1 MRFLALLRAAKIESG
16 IVHADELRAYVLQA
30 ESSMVEIRTGGV
42 DYDALME
49 DGGLAQENANR
60 TQKAAY
66 AGWTVNDDVPS
77 RASVPYSV
85 S

>member
-1 MRFLALLRAAKIESG
+1 MGA
-16 IVHADELRAYVLQA
+16 
-30 ESSMVEIRTGGV
+30 

-49 DGGLAQENANR
+49 DGGLAQENTNR
-60 TQKAAY
+60 TQKAAS

-77 RASVPYSV
+77 RASLPCSV

>member
-1 MRFLALLRAAKIESG
+1 MGA
-16 IVHADELRAYVLQA
+16 
-30 ESSMVEIRTGGV
+30 

-49 DGGLAQENANR
+49 DVGLAQENTNR

-77 RASVPYSV
+77 RVSLPYNV

>member
-1 MRFLALLRAAKIESG
+1 MYYEQNPAWSRS
-16 IVHADELRAYVLQA
+16 VL
-30 ESSMVEIRTGGV
+30 VGV

-49 DGGLAQENANR
+49 DGGLVQENADR

-77 RASVPYSV
+77 RVSLPYNV

>member
-1 MRFLALLRAAKIESG
+1 MCYKRNLAWSG
-16 IVHADELRAYVLQA
+16 SVL
-30 ESSMVEIRTGGV
+30 VGV
-42 DYDALME
+42 NYNALME

-66 AGWTVNDDVPS
+66 TGWTVNDDVPS
-77 RASVPYSV
+77 RVSLPYNV

>member
-1 MRFLALLRAAKIESG
+1 MCYKRNLAWSG
-16 IVHADELRAYVLQA
+16 SVLVGA
-30 ESSMVEIRTGGV
+30 

-49 DGGLAQENANR
+49 DVGLAQENTNR

-77 RASVPYSV
+77 RVSLPYNV